1 MLIFIL
7 QTRMFSRANIR
18 VTYIYIVLYSV
29 RDIGFRPSEIHLL
42 PVRTSEILRTSGS
55 SHNSAVS

>member
-1 MLIFIL
+1 L
-7 QTRMFSRANIR
+7 QTRRFSGANIR

-29 RDIGFRPSEIHLL
+29 REIGFRPSEIHVL